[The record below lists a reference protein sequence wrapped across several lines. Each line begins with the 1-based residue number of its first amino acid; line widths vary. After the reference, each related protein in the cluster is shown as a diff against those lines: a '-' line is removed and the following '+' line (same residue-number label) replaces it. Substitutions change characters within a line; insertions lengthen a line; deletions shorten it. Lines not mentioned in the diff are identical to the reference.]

1 MSVRRNDAAGAEAA
15 LQSALA
21 HDADQPA
28 VQHLLGCIALLR
40 ADPGKAELHLRR
52 AVDAA
57 PQRAD
62 YLSDLGLTLGQLGRN
77 ADAFGCFERA
87 HQLEPGVA
95 RYAFG
100 AAGALQALGRPA
112 AALQWTER
120 AAALG
125 GGAAEI
131 ATLGGIYRD
140 LRRATEAV
148 ACMNRAVRLTPASVG
163 LRLYRAPVRL
173 PVCYDDDAQRL

>member
-1 MSVRRNDAAGAEAA
+1 MTAAELQASIEAATAGVRRKDAAAAEAA
-15 LQSALA
+15 LQRALA
-21 HDADQPA
+21 LGADQPA

-40 ADPGKAELHLRR
+40 ADPGGAEPHLRR

-87 HQLEPGVA
+87 HQLDPGSP

-120 AAALG
+120 AVAISAAS
-125 GGAAEI
+125 I
-131 ATLGGIYRD
+131 ATCAGRP
-140 LRRATEAV
+140 RRW
-148 ACMNRAVRLTPASVG
+148 PA
-163 LRLYRAPVRL
+163 
-173 PVCYDDDAQRL
+173 